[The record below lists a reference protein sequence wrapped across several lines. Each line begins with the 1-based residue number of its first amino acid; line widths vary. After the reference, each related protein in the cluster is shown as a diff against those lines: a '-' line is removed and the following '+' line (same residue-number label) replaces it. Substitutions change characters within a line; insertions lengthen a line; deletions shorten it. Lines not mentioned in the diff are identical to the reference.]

1 MKLTLLTTIAILFC
15 SSCSSLPTQDDETL
29 DPTQSAEVSF
39 DTDVLD
45 SDKIVQNLVFSIIQ
59 IESLH
64 PFKTTLQM
72 KAPRGELAKL
82 VKTRF
87 EDAGYGIQYVESDQ
101 GVNYV
106 RHSAQS
112 SVSEEGDTTTY
123 RITVGDVSIE
133 RDYTLNGENTIPESE
148 LRVTG
153 AYEQDINLNDD
164 LFGEDFAKTQY
175 TEVLFDESDVPVV
188 ISVADRDISLEKE
201 SVAVVALA
209 GDESNTSGDSASGA
223 GNAFARSVMQNVRT
237 ILGSNYSELFDGY
250 EDVQKDV
257 LIFPN
262 DSLRLGGENK
272 TLIQE
277 YADSINAETDV
288 LSVVGCSHG
297 SSKVKNGNQVLAIG
311 RANRVKEALIF
322 AGLDHQLIFEEGCW
336 DTEHYAPMP
345 ARGVVLIHKRKM

>member
-1 MKLTLLTTIAILFC
+1 MKFTLLSSIALLFC
-15 SSCSSLPTQDDETL
+15 ASCSLMPFQGDSDTSDA
-29 DPTQSAEVSF
+29 TQSAEVSF

-72 KAPRGELAKL
+72 KSPRGELAKL

-123 RITVGDVSIE
+123 RITVGEISVE
-133 RDYTLNGENTIPESE
+133 RDYMLSGTNTVPESE

-153 AYEQDINLNDD
+153 AYEQDIHLNDD
-164 LFGEDFAKTQY
+164 VFGEEFAKTQF
-175 TEVLFDESDVPVV
+175 TEVHFDESDVPVV
-188 ISVADRDISLEKE
+188 ITVADRDLTFEKQPL
-201 SVAVVALA
+201 AVDGEEVNSEAA
-209 GDESNTSGDSASGA
+209 VSENS
-223 GNAFARSVMQNVRT
+223 FARAVMQNVRT
-237 ILGSNYSELFDGY
+237 IMGSNFSEVFAGY
-250 EDVQKDV
+250 EDVQKDI

-262 DSLRLGGENK
+262 DSLRLGTENK
-272 TLIQE
+272 TLIQQ
-277 YADSINAETDV
+277 YADGLDPDRDV
-288 LSVVGCSHG
+288 LSVIGCSHG
-297 SSKVKNGNQVLAIG
+297 RSKVKNGNQLLAIG

-322 AGLDHQLIFEEGCW
+322 AGLDHKLIFEEGCW
-336 DTEHYAPMP
+336 DKEHYEAMP
-345 ARGVVLIHKRKM
+345 ARGVVLTHKRKI

>member
-1 MKLTLLTTIAILFC
+1 MKMKFTLLTTIALLC
-15 SSCSSLPTQDDETL
+15 CTSCSVTPTQDEDSVL
-29 DPTQSAEVSF
+29 DSIQGAEVSF

-72 KAPRGELAKL
+72 KEPRGELAKL

-106 RHSAQS
+106 RHTAQS
-112 SVSEEGDTTTY
+112 SVSEEADTTTY
-123 RITVGDVSIE
+123 RITVGDISVE
-133 RDYTLNGENTIPESE
+133 RDYMLSENLTVPESV

-153 AYEQDINLNDD
+153 AYEQDIHLNDD
-164 LFGEDFAKTQY
+164 VFGDDYAETQF
-175 TEVLFDESDVPVV
+175 TEVIFDETDVPV
-188 ISVADRDISLEKE
+188 IITVADRDISFEKE
-201 SVAVVALA
+201 PFAEGDGTA
-209 GDESNTSGDSASGA
+209 GAQGPEAPNS
-223 GNAFARSVMQNVRT
+223 FARSVMQNVRT
-237 ILGSNYSELFDGY
+237 IMGSNFSEMFANYD
-250 EDVQKDV
+250 DVQRDV

-272 TLIQE
+272 SLIQK
-277 YADSINAETDV
+277 YANSLNPETDV
-288 LSVVGCSHG
+288 LSVIGCSHG
-297 SSKVKNGNQVLAIG
+297 RSKVKNGNQLLAIG

-322 AGLDHQLIFEEGCW
+322 AGLDQKLIFEEGCW
-336 DTEHYAPMP
+336 DKEHYEPMP
-345 ARGVVLIHKRKM
+345 ARGVVITHKRKG

>member
-1 MKLTLLTTIAILFC
+1 MPFR
-15 SSCSSLPTQDDETL
+15 SDDNVA
-29 DPTQSAEVSF
+29 DPNQIAEVSF
-39 DTDVLD
+39 DSDVLD

-72 KAPRGELAKL
+72 KEPRGELAKL

-112 SVSEEGDTTTY
+112 SVSEEADTTTY
-123 RITVGDVSIE
+123 RITVGDVSVE
-133 RDYTLNGENTIPESE
+133 RDYILSGDLTAPDSE

-153 AYEQDINLNDD
+153 AYEQDIHLNDD
-164 LFGEDFAKTQY
+164 VFGDEFAETEF
-175 TEVLFDESDVPVV
+175 TEVVFDETDVPV
-188 ISVADRDISLEKE
+188 IITVADRDISFEKQLFAE
-201 SVAVVALA
+201 NEEPATALA
-209 GDESNTSGDSASGA
+209 PES
-223 GNAFARSVMQNVRT
+223 GNSFARAVMQNVRT
-237 ILGSNYSELFDGY
+237 IMGSNFSEMFSSYQDI
-250 EDVQKDV
+250 EQDV

-272 TLIQE
+272 TVIQK
-277 YADSINAETDV
+277 YADNVNPDTDV
-288 LSVVGCSHG
+288 LSVIGCSHG
-297 SSKVKNGNQVLAIG
+297 RSKVKNGNQLLAIG

-322 AGLDHQLIFEEGCW
+322 AGLDQKLIFEEGCW
-336 DTEHYAPMP
+336 DKEHYEPMP
-345 ARGVVLIHKRKM
+345 ARGVVITHKRRG

>member
-1 MKLTLLTTIAILFC
+1 MKFTLLSALALVFC
-15 SSCSSLPTQDDETL
+15 SSCSFTPEQADDANII
-29 DPTQSAEVSF
+29 DPAQSADVSF
-39 DTDVLD
+39 DTNVLD

-59 IESLH
+59 LESLH

-112 SVSEEGDTTTY
+112 SVSEEADTTTY
-123 RITVGDVSIE
+123 RITVGEISVE
-133 RDYTLNGENTIPESE
+133 RDYTLSGETTVPESE

-153 AYEQDINLNDD
+153 AYEQDIHLNDD
-164 LFGEDFAKTQY
+164 LFGEEFAKTQY

-188 ISVADRDISLEKE
+188 ITVADRDISFEKQP
-201 SVAVVALA
+201 VAAA
-209 GDESNTSGDSASGA
+209 DGDAADATAVETGSS
-223 GNAFARSVMQNVRT
+223 FARAVMQNVRS
-237 ILGSNYSELFDGY
+237 IMGSNFSELFEGY
-250 EDVQKDV
+250 EDVQTDV

-272 TLIQE
+272 TLIQK
-277 YADSINAETDV
+277 YADGLNPETDV
-288 LSVVGCSHG
+288 LSVIGCSHG
-297 SSKVKNGNQVLAIG
+297 RSKVKNGNQLLAIG

-322 AGLDHQLIFEEGCW
+322 AGLDHKLIFEEGCW
-336 DTEHYAPMP
+336 DKEYYEPMP
-345 ARGVVLIHKRKM
+345 ARGVVLTHKRKI

>member
-1 MKLTLLTTIAILFC
+1 MKFAILTTIALLYC
-15 SSCSSLPTQDDETL
+15 TSCSLTPSQGDDVSDL
-29 DPTQSAEVSF
+29 SKSPEVSF

-45 SDKIVQNLVFSIIQ
+45 SDRIVQNLVFSIIQ

-82 VKTRF
+82 VKMRF

-123 RITVGDVSIE
+123 RITVGDISVE
-133 RDYTLNGENTIPESE
+133 RDYMLSGKYTVPESE

-153 AYEQDINLNDD
+153 AYEQDIHLNDD
-164 LFGEDFAKTQY
+164 VFGEEFSKTQY
-175 TEVLFDESDVPVV
+175 TDVHFDESDVPV
-188 ISVADRDISLEKE
+188 IITVADRDISFDKKP
-201 SVAVVALA
+201 VAVDGEVAA
-209 GDESNTSGDSASGA
+209 AEAPKTGNT
-223 GNAFARSVMQNVRT
+223 FARAVMQNVRT
-237 ILGSNYSELFDGY
+237 IMGSNFSEIFAGY
-250 EDVQKDV
+250 EDVQRDV

-262 DSLRLGGENK
+262 DSLRLGTENK
-272 TLIQE
+272 TLIQQ
-277 YADSINAETDV
+277 YADGLNTDTDV
-288 LSVVGCSHG
+288 LSVIGCSHG
-297 SSKVKNGNQVLAIG
+297 RSKVKNGNQLLAIG

-322 AGLDHQLIFEEGCW
+322 AGLAHRLIFEEGCW
-336 DTEHYAPMP
+336 DKEHYGPMP
-345 ARGVVLIHKRKM
+345 ARGVVLTHKRKI

>member
-1 MKLTLLTTIAILFC
+1 MKFTLLTAIAVLGC
-15 SSCSSLPTQDDETL
+15 SSCSFVPTQGDE
-29 DPTQSAEVSF
+29 DISDSAQSAEVSF

-112 SVSEEGDTTTY
+112 SVSEEADTTTY
-123 RITVGDVSIE
+123 RITVGEVSVE
-133 RDYTLNGENTIPESE
+133 RDYTLDGEDTIPESE

-164 LFGEDFAKTQY
+164 LFGEEFAKTQY

-188 ISVADRDISLEKE
+188 ITVADRDISLEKE
-201 SVAVVALA
+201 PVAVVALA
-209 GDESNTSGDSASGA
+209 EDESNTSAPSS

-237 ILGSNYSELFDGY
+237 IIGSNYAELFEGY

-277 YADSINAETDV
+277 YADNVNAETDV

-297 SSKVKNGNQVLAIG
+297 SSRVKNGNQVLAIG

-336 DTEHYAPMP
+336 DGEYYAPMP
-345 ARGVVLIHKRKM
+345 ARGVVLIHKRKI